1 MIGTLEEIDVV
12 DTDDHVVGRA
22 SRPEVR
28 RGRLRHRAVY
38 VLVFNQSGQLFV
50 HQRTASKDVY
60 PSFYDVAVGGV
71 VEAGETYDGAAQRE
85 VAEEIGVSDADLRC
99 IMPFRYE
106 DEANQVNGMVY
117 SCSHGGA
124 VRLQAEEIV
133 SGEWLDLDDLL
144 ERTRRQP
151 FCPDG
156 LEALFRYLDRLASV
170 TPDQE

>member
-1 MIGTLEEIDVV
+1 MIETVEEVDVV
-12 DTDDHVVGRA
+12 DTDDQVVGRA

-71 VEAGETYDGAAQRE
+71 VEAGETYDGAARRE
-85 VAEEIGVSDADLRC
+85 MAEEIGVSDVDLRC

-106 DEANQVNGMVY
+106 DETNQVNGMVY
-117 SCSHGGA
+117 SCSHTGA
-124 VRLQAEEIV
+124 VTLQPEEIV

-144 ERTRRQP
+144 ERTSRQP

-170 TPDQE
+170 TPDQG